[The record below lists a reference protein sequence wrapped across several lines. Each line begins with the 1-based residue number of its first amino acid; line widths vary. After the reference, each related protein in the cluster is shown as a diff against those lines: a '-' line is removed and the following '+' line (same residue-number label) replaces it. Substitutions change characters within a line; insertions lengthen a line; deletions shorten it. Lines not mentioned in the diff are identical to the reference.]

1 MMKTYHFLS
10 DSVTARSK
18 TLQNL
23 KDAVSA
29 DSMCKIPLNNANIIQ
44 NVQDID
50 VMYITVLETIKK
62 QLKLTPGML
71 NNYYMLDNYYGHT

>member
-10 DSVTARSK
+10 DNVTARSK

-29 DSMCKIPLNNANIIQ
+29 DSMCKIPLNNANIKQ

-50 VMYITVLETIKK
+50 AM
-62 QLKLTPGML
+62 
-71 NNYYMLDNYYGHT
+71 